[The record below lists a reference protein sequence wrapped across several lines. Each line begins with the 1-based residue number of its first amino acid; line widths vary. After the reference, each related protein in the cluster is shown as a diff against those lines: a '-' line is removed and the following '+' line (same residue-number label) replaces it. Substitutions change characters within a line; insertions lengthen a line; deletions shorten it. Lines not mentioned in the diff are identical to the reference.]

1 MDISK
6 EDTEWQAFNWN
17 IVENLAWQQVSIV
30 SVISMILYELRDPK
44 LVTGSPQKVQLE
56 LSPNAQNTHMN

>member
-6 EDTEWQAFNWN
+6 EDTEWQGFNWN

-44 LVTGSPQKVQLE
+44 LVAGSPQKVQLE

>member
-6 EDTEWQAFNWN
+6 EDTEWQGFNWN
-17 IVENLAWQQVSIV
+17 IVENLAWQVSIE
-30 SVISMILYELRDPK
+30 SVIPMILYALRDPK